1 MSLLLHRTPPRC
13 LPLKGEGE
21 AAEEGAEEEEAA
33 GA

>member
-21 AAEEGAEEEEAA
+21 AVAEGEEEEAA